1 MLSWVDREAALS
13 AAALTVRAQTID
25 PKEIPEFFYTDYY
38 RPQPVPSVTISS
50 LTTLAYRPT
59 ADRREWDARGR
70 QINARTGDLR
80 TLTMTP
86 VESWFN
92 LTELEIQKLSE
103 SVAGQ
108 QQAFRE
114 SIRMSLPLRVNDL
127 VNANL
132 RRIQLESMQAWANGV
147 ISVEDPQGAASNFNV
162 DFQFDTARYPT
173 DGTPWTTSNA
183 YARMLLQIEAARSYL
198 PGITGAVTTYAIWQA
213 IVASAPHITNFPAL
227 TPEQVRLR
235 IQEDIGGTFGI
246 RVLRQTHFDW
256 TDGGVNGADAAY
268 WPAGKFALVPTQPIG
283 VIAKAPVAR
292 AYDLANVSPEAKINV
307 QEMSVYREI
316 MNNGR
321 ELTVE
326 AQCNWMPVPDETS
339 IFVVATGLT

>member
-13 AAALTVRAQTID
+13 AAALTVRAQAID
-25 PKEIPEFFYTDYY
+25 PREIPEFFYTDYFT
-38 RPQPVPSVTISS
+38 PQPVPSVTLSS
-50 LTTLAYRPT
+50 LTTLAYHPT

-80 TLTMTP
+80 VLTMTP

-92 LTELEIQKLSE
+92 YTELEIQKLSE

-108 QQAFRE
+108 QAAFRD
-114 SIRMSLPLRVNDL
+114 SIRISMPSRVNDL

-132 RRIQLESMQAWANGV
+132 RRIQLEAMQAWANGIIV
-147 ISVEDPQGAASNFNV
+147 VEDPHGAASNYNV
-162 DFQFDTARYPT
+162 DFQFDSNRYVT

-198 PGITGAVTTYAIWQA
+198 PSITGAVTTYTIWNA
-213 IVASAPHITNFPAL
+213 IVASAPTISGFPSL
-227 TPEQVRLR
+227 TPEQVRAR
-235 IQEDIGGTFGI
+235 IQEDIGGQFNI
-246 RVLRQTHFDW
+246 RVLRQTHWDW
-256 TDGGVNGADAAY
+256 TDGGVNGASAAY
-268 WPAGKFALVPTQPIG
+268 WTAGKFALVPAQPIG

-292 AYDLANVSPEAKINV
+292 AYDLANVSPDAKINV
-307 QEMSVYREI
+307 QEMSIYREI

-326 AQCNWMPVPDETS
+326 AQCNWMPVPDES
-339 IFVVATGLT
+339 SLYVVATGLT